1 MATKILIKTVKHAPE
16 EVPELLTHAA
26 VMAAV
31 GRNKQQSFKLM
42 PPPVATTR
50 FGGNT
55 VGLWTWEQVEELRE
69 IYGSSPRPMKR
80 RAAVK
85 EGEDNG

>member
-26 VMAAV
+26 VMAAL

-42 PPPVATTR
+42 PPPVATTQ

-69 IYGSSPRPMKR
+69 IYGSKPRAMKR
-80 RAAVK
+80 RK
-85 EGEDNG
+85 GEDNG